1 MQKGTPRG
9 AFLLNCHTTNKCC
22 SYFQIQ
28 NIKVLIKENIQKF
41 SFSILYSFF
50 IRGSSSA
57 IYFDYC
63 CEDDE

>member
-9 AFLLNCHTTNKCC
+9 AFYLIVTQ
-22 SYFQIQ
+22 QINVAATFKLQ
-28 NIKVLIKENIQKF
+28 NIKVFIKENFQKIL
-41 SFSILYSFF
+41 FSILYSFF